1 MKLSSRKVVKKNI
14 FLWCSRLMNPKVKQI
29 CQLLFPK
36 STVNIQWKCRP
47 TTTRSPRS
55 AGKKIKQF
63 EELCLCKSLFKKN
76 IMIIILH
83 ECLPKLRIHL
93 GKVNY
98 CFIFRVFRHSGCSV
112 LPVAVKITTKQ
123 QHQTLCSQTKRSREK
138 QKPRHKRVSGMF
150 FVHVLPYSL
159 SFSFFLEK
167 VISQVHRPVS
177 PSVHF
182 SPVTVISIINIT
194 AIVHIV

>member
-98 CFIFRVFRHSGCSV
+98 CFIFSLQTFWLLCASCSCKDYNKATTLDTVFIDQEIQREAKTSSQKSFRNV
-112 LPVAVKITTKQ
+112 
-123 QHQTLCSQTKRSREK
+123 LCSC
-138 QKPRHKRVSGMF
+138 VAI
-150 FVHVLPYSL
+150 
-159 SFSFFLEK
+159 FSFFFFFFRESNQSSAQAS
-167 VISQVHRPVS
+167 VPVS
-177 PSVHF
+177 PFQSRHC
-182 SPVTVISIINIT
+182 
-194 AIVHIV
+194 HLHY